1 MSPFELTAD
10 QLAIQKMARD
20 FAAAELA
27 PHAIRWD
34 QEKHFPV
41 DVLRAAAGLG
51 LAGIYVRDD
60 LGGSGLTRLDAALAF
75 EALSLGCPSIAAYL
89 SIHNMTAWMVD
100 EFGSPEQREAWLPGL
115 TSMQLLASYCLTEPG
130 AGSDAA
136 ALKTSAVRDGY
147 DYVLNGEKLFISG
160 AGVSDLY

>member
-60 LGGSGLTRLDAALAF
+60 FGGSGLTRLDAVLVF
-75 EALSLGCPSIAAYL
+75 EALSLGCPSVAAYL
-89 SIHNMTAWMVD
+89 SIHNMACWMVD
-100 EFGSPEQREAWLPGL
+100 AYGSSEQRQRWLPAL
-115 TSMQLLASYCLTEPG
+115 TSMQVLASYCLTEPG

-136 ALKTSAVRDGY
+136 ALR
-147 DYVLNGEKLFISG
+147 
-160 AGVSDLY
+160 